1 MSDVLTKGEAF
12 LNRKSSLEA
21 TIDDEWRNPIERV
34 DACLELAQ
42 LLEKD
47 LYQRAKFV
55 QLARDFLRSL

>member
-1 MSDVLTKGEAF
+1 MSPDAF
-12 LNRKSSLEA
+12 LNHKSELEA
-21 TIDDEWRNPIERV
+21 TIDDEWLPPVDRA

-55 QLARDFLRSL
+55 QLARDFLRSLKK